1 MDAKKIN
8 SICLA
13 LLNKGVRKL
22 KEDLEYLNEDGT
34 LDVYQTVDTIFIDAG
49 DCPPEKLQFFYDKLF
64 EFYGKK
70 EAKDKYLSIAA

>member
-22 KEDLEYLNEDGT
+22 KEELEYLNEDGS
-34 LDVYQTVDTIFIDAG
+34 LDVYQTVDVIFADVEN
-49 DCPPEKLQFFYDKLF
+49 CSSEKLQFFYDKLK

-70 EAKDKYLSIAA
+70 EAENKYLSIAA